1 MSTVEETRSGVTILS
16 STLHHIDRNGAPPS
30 CAQVALSAEHTAL
43 SNYLEQLRDE
53 INERPQ
59 SRAYLPISQTTE
71 AATCLLRM
79 AAASNLEADGVHQ
92 ALAERL
98 LRSELLAEDRS
109 ANFKRGRSSHLKK
122 GSFVQILYREEP
134 EAADVTY
141 LGVKVEHE
149 RFLDETSFI
158 SRIGLGED
166 HKLYKA
172 CKIVITSAG
181 EVVSA
186 LVFDMNATPAAYWW
200 REMWELEPVRSDRVN
215 TERAVTAVMKAISFI
230 ASESPP
236 DYTLLRNATVSAFKQ
251 STPVR
256 FDDFVT
262 NTFANYEPISEPLKE
277 KLEGLA
283 TKLRRLPER
292 NQFDGEFVPVASAVP
307 YRQVK
312 VKVTEGISVT
322 YDATMD
328 NLTNKIWSSR
338 TRSGRPVLVID
349 APDGAPEF
357 PQKDWDAA

>member
-1 MSTVEETRSGVTILS
+1 MSMAEEARPGVTILS

-30 CAQVALSAEHTAL
+30 CAQVALSAENKAL
-43 SNYLEQLRDE
+43 TNYLEQLRDE

-79 AAASNLEADGVHQ
+79 AAVANLEADNVHQ

-98 LRSELLAEDRS
+98 LRSELSAEDRS

-122 GSFVQILYREEP
+122 GSFVQILYREGQD
-134 EAADVTY
+134 ADKVTY

-149 RFLDETSFI
+149 RFLDETSFV
-158 SRIGLGED
+158 SRVGLGED

-172 CKIVITSAG
+172 CKMVITAGG

-186 LVFDMNATPAAYWW
+186 VIFDVNATPAAYWW

-230 ASESPP
+230 ANESPA

-251 STPVR
+251 STSLR

-262 NTFANYEPISEPLKE
+262 NTFANYQPIHEPLKE
-277 KLEGLA
+277 KLDGLSI
-283 TKLRRLPER
+283 KLRRLPER
-292 NQFDGEFVPVASAVP
+292 NQFDGEFAPVASVVP

-312 VKVTEGISVT
+312 VKVAEGISLT
-322 YDATMD
+322 YDASMD

-357 PQKDWDAA
+357 PKKDWDAS